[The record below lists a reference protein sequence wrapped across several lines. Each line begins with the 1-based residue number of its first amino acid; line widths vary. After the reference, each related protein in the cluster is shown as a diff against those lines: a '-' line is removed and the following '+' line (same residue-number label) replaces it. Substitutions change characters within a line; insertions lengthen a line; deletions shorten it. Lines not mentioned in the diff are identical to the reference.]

1 MEEGCADPD
10 KRQRGKSG
18 VSKRRPESTR
28 GQSAPP
34 GEQGQ
39 RRGRVQG
46 GQHAPPPPGNS
57 RYGAWP
63 KGKAL
68 SMVHRAARML
78 GRSWGY
84 LKAKAEPRPK
94 ISLLTPPGQRKQES
108 QPRTFSSLILV
119 GVLTSPSS
127 ASDRRPPDSPSSSRL
142 SPSGP
147 ASWFS
152 LTEAGRENSAEVGRD
167 GRAAV

>member
-1 MEEGCADPD
+1 MSHLNLTPVACRDTPSWVEEGCADPD

-28 GQSAPP
+28 GQNAPP
-34 GEQGQ
+34 GQQGQ

-68 SMVHRAARML
+68 SMVHHTARML
-78 GRSWGY
+78 GHSWGY
-84 LKAKAEPRPK
+84 LKAKAEP
-94 ISLLTPPGQRKQES
+94 
-108 QPRTFSSLILV
+108 SSR
-119 GVLTSPSS
+119 S
-127 ASDRRPPDSPSSSRL
+127 AS
-142 SPSGP
+142 
-147 ASWFS
+147 
-152 LTEAGRENSAEVGRD
+152 
-167 GRAAV
+167 